1 MATTNTASPTAHQ
14 PNPSHLSAT
23 EVENCLRSVGPI
35 FHVLPPNR
43 RALWTTIS
51 FALQPPSIADKG
63 GSAAFSLK
71 VYKEWVKRA
80 PLPHGDGG
88 APLSLTY
95 SESAG
100 GSFGLDIRPH
110 VLGCGK
116 TELENALASLY
127 AVALQVAVEQHLTEG
142 GDERLHLSSGGNL
155 YFCPPHPV
163 PGAIIRGTCTCSPP
177 SRNAIGSACT
187 RLNNLWNR
195 AESFNGAFD
204 DVRHRISAAL
214 GLQTRHHI
222 VLHPSGTDAEYTP
235 LLIGTGSAKAL
246 GCSGVV
252 NVVVGVGEVG
262 SNTPNA
268 AGGRHFSKF
277 VPSGG
282 AVSAKALVGN
292 FPQGTDVL
300 ELGARLADGSKVP
313 NFDQQVVEAI
323 EQAEAR
329 LEKPFYLVHALSGS
343 KLGSCITHRKLVT
356 DIQTRLGNRVLIVL
370 DACQGRTESEEL
382 DWYLSRGAV
391 VLMTASKFYGAP
403 GFCGM
408 AVVPD
413 SAASLLREGVTVPPG
428 LADYLT
434 KYQVPSDLKA
444 FRTALPA
451 EPINVGL
458 LLRWTCGVEEMERLA
473 RVGSDARGGIRR
485 WVYAVKDLIRRE
497 CPNLELMPESSCP
510 TSEASQLGGVNSI
523 ISFRLLTSEDRA
535 PLATAALKQIH
546 RWLTADVSGLL
557 PDCAGEEERRLAAL
571 RCFIGQPVAI
581 GDLAVLRL
589 AIGAALAAELGEDP
603 SVLETVLREDEKVLG
618 KIGVLLKY
626 HKAM

>member
-1 MATTNTASPTAHQ
+1 MATTNAAPPTAHQ
-14 PNPSHLSAT
+14 PNTRDLSVA
-23 EVENCLRSVGPI
+23 EVENCIRNVGPI
-35 FHVLPPNR
+35 FHILPPNH
-43 RALWTTIS
+43 RAPWDTIS
-51 FALQPPSIADKG
+51 FTLQPPSIAHTSSSK
-63 GSAAFSLK
+63 AFSLK
-71 VYKEWVKRA
+71 VYKKWVKRA
-80 PLPHGDGG
+80 PLPGGDGG
-88 APLSLTY
+88 APPSPTY

-100 GSFGLDIRPH
+100 SFGLDMCTH
-110 VLGCGK
+110 VLRCGK
-116 TELENALASLY
+116 TELENALSSLY
-127 AVALQVAVEQHLTEG
+127 AVALQEAVEQHLTEG
-142 GDERLHLSSGGNL
+142 GDERLHLSPDGNL

-163 PGAIIRGTCTCSPP
+163 PAAIIRGTCTCSPP

-187 RLNNLWNR
+187 RLSNIWNR
-195 AESFNGAFD
+195 AESFDGAFD
-204 DVRHRISAAL
+204 DVRHRISTAL

-235 LLIGTGSAKAL
+235 LLIGTSSAKAL

-282 AVSAKALVGN
+282 AVSAKALVGD
-292 FPQGTDVL
+292 FPEGTKVL
-300 ELGARLADGSKVP
+300 ELKARFADGSTVP
-313 NFDQQVVEAI
+313 NFDQQVVDAI
-323 EQAEAR
+323 EQAEACS
-329 LEKPFYLVHALSGS
+329 EKPFFIVHALDGS
-343 KLGSCITHRKLVT
+343 KLGSRITDRKLVT

-413 SAASLLREGVTVPPG
+413 SAALPLREGVTVPPG
-428 LADYLT
+428 LGDYLT
-434 KYQVPSDLKA
+434 KYQVPSNLTA
-444 FRTALPA
+444 FRAALPA

-473 RVGSDARGGIRR
+473 RVGSGARVAIRR
-485 WVYAVKDLIRRE
+485 WVYAVKDLIRQE
-497 CPNLELMPESSCP
+497 YPSLELMSESSCP
-510 TSEASQLGGVNSI
+510 TNEGTQLGGVNSI
-523 ISFRLLTSEDRA
+523 IAFKLLAREDKT

-546 RWLTADVSGLL
+546 RWLTTDVSGLL
-557 PDCAGEEERRLAAL
+557 PNCAGEEERRFAAL
-571 RCFIGQPVAI
+571 SCFIGQPVAI
-581 GDLAVLRL
+581 GDFAVLRL

-603 SVLETVLREDEKVLG
+603 SVLKTVLGEDAEVLG
-618 KIGVLLKY
+618 KIEVLLKY
-626 HKAM
+626 HKVM